1 MEESSSEQGGPKSN
15 KKVEPK
21 KQNSTAAVDVKQKSL
36 KGKLRSKVSSRFI
49 NESQHSDLIFNLDFY
64 WFFVRLA
71 YKKVFPK
78 MEYFSPTHM
87 PTKTGKTVPEKIKL
101 LLFVI

>member
-1 MEESSSEQGGPKSN
+1 MFLSSENFKKNPHFFHFSADESEDLDHTNDSGLASSMEESSSEQGGPKSN

-21 KQNSTAAVDVKQKSL
+21 KQNSAADVDVKTQKSL

-64 WFFVRLA
+64 
-71 YKKVFPK
+71 
-78 MEYFSPTHM
+78 
-87 PTKTGKTVPEKIKL
+87 
-101 LLFVI
+101 